1 MTGTNV
7 LDELEWRGL
16 IAQTTD
22 LEALREQLSTP
33 TTVYCGFDPT
43 APSLH
48 FGNLVQLVVLRLFQ
62 RYGHS
67 VITLVGGS
75 TGLIGDP
82 RPSSERILKT
92 KEQTADWVDKLRRQ
106 MTPFL
111 DFEGDNPA
119 RMVNNLD
126 WTEGISALDFLR
138 DYGKH
143 FRVNQMVKKDA
154 VAARLNSAEGISYTE
169 FSYQIL
175 QALDF
180 LHLFRDYDCR
190 LQTGGNDQW
199 GNLTAGTDL
208 VGRAEGTSVH
218 ALTTPI
224 LTDAS
229 GEKFGKSAGNAI
241 WLDPE
246 MTSPYAFYQY
256 WLNVEDASVIKL
268 LKVFGDRT
276 HEEVAELEAAVAN
289 EPFRRAAQ
297 KALAED
303 VTTLVHGAKATED
316 VKAASAALF
325 GNASLEDLDAATLV
339 DATAE
344 LPGTDASQGDEL
356 VDVLVATGLSESRKS
371 ARRTIGEGG
380 ASLNNVKITDPEAKL
395 AESDFL
401 GGKVAV
407 LKRGRKNL
415 AAVRRAG

>member
-22 LEALREQLSTP
+22 LEQLREQLDTP

-62 RYGHS
+62 RYGHH

-92 KEQTADWVDKLRRQ
+92 KEQTAEWVERLRRQ

-111 DFEGDNPA
+111 DFEGANPA

-138 DYGKH
+138 DYGKY
-143 FRVNQMVKKDA
+143 FRVNQMIKKDA
-154 VAARLNSAEGISYTE
+154 VAARLNSSEGISYTE

-175 QALDF
+175 QALDY

-208 VGRAEGTSVH
+208 VGRAEGESVH

-224 LTDAS
+224 LTDAA

-241 WLDPE
+241 WLDPS

-268 LKVFGDRT
+268 LKVFGDRDR
-276 HEEVAELEAAVAN
+276 EQMRQLEQAVET

-297 KALAED
+297 RALAED
-303 VTTLVHGAKATED
+303 ATTLVHGSKATQD

-325 GNASLEDLDAATLV
+325 GNSSLVDLDVQTLL
-339 DATAE
+339 DATSE
-344 LPGTDASQGDEL
+344 LPSADAAVGDQV
-356 VDVLVATGLSESRKS
+356 VDVLVATGLADSRNA

-380 ASLNNVKITDPEAKL
+380 ASLNNVKITDAEATL
-395 AESDFL
+395 GEADFL
-401 GGKVAV
+401 GGRVAL

-415 AAVRRAG
+415 AAVRLA